1 MAVCTTCLQ
10 PGLTPGK
17 NHDCPGRPRYED
29 IAFTRHQGQAITID
43 GPAPAHTRIQL
54 QALMDRYA
62 YLHMPDPQT
71 IVFADQVVYRI
82 TGYSEGALE
91 LELAEDW
98 RPGADS
104 EPQCA
109 VCLTPL
115 SQHEGRI
122 CERPAAVVAEEK
134 PPTDELKTR
143 WKEQHGKVQA
153 VHPVTVLNEESK

>member
-43 GPAPAHTRIQL
+43 GPAPAHTRISL

-62 YLHMPDPQT
+62 YLHMPAADE

-82 TGYSEGALE
+82 TGYTEGALE

-98 RPGADS
+98 RPA
-104 EPQCA
+104 PTVQP
-109 VCLTPL
+109 PL
-115 SQHEGRI
+115 
-122 CERPAAVVAEEK
+122 
-134 PPTDELKTR
+134 TDEQAAEIKTR
-143 WKEQHGKVQA
+143 WKEQHGKAQA
-153 VHPVTVLNEESK
+153 VHPVTALNQKDQG